1 MRVIKHIHSAVSAP
15 ISDLITYRALPTKS
29 IEHIDPFLFL
39 NHHGFQVYP
48 EHNKGLPF
56 GPHPHRGFQTVT
68 FILEGDLAHKDN
80 SGAESV
86 INEGGVQWMTA
97 GKGLIHAEVSSKTFM
112 EKGGNLE
119 ILQLW
124 INLPSQYKMVEPAY
138 KGMQKN
144 EIPTFELD
152 EGKVTLNL
160 VAGKWNGMQGA
171 FSTLTDITLG
181 TLSLK
186 KGGIY
191 KTAIPADRNIFFYVV
206 RGTLNVNGQEA
217 TMHDLVE
224 FNPEGKLLQIEA
236 LEDSFL
242 LLGHAV
248 PFNEPILAHGPFV
261 MTTMEEIHQAYDDYN
276 NGLFGV
282 WKV

>member
-1 MRVIKHIHSAVSAP
+1 MRVVKRIHSAVSAP
-15 ISDLITYRALPTKS
+15 IADLVTYRALPTKS
-29 IEHIDPFLFL
+29 IEHIDPFLFF
-39 NHHGFQVYP
+39 NHHGHQVYP

-56 GPHPHRGFQTVT
+56 GPHPHRGFETVT

-80 SGAESV
+80 SGAESI
-86 INEGGVQWMTA
+86 INAGGVQWMTA
-97 GKGLIHAEVSSKTFM
+97 GRGLIHAEVSSKTFM

-124 INLPSQYKMVEPAY
+124 VNLPSKNKMVEPAY
-138 KGMQKN
+138 KGLQKE

-160 VAGKWNGMQGA
+160 VSGTWNGMKGA
-171 FSTLTDITLG
+171 FSPLSDITLG
-181 TLSLK
+181 TLSFK

-206 RGTLNVNGQEA
+206 KGNVNVNGQEA
-217 TMHDLVE
+217 SIHDLVE
-224 FNPEGKLLQIEA
+224 FNAEGKLLQIEA
-236 LEDSFL
+236 LEDSLL

-248 PFNEPILAHGPFV
+248 PFKEPILAQGPFV
-261 MTTMEEIHQAYDDYN
+261 MNTMEEIHQAYEDYN
-276 NGLFGV
+276 NGLFGI

>member
-1 MRVIKHIHSAVSAP
+1 MRVIKRIHSAVSAP

-48 EHNKGLPF
+48 ENNRGLPF
-56 GPHPHRGFQTVT
+56 GPHPHRGFETVT
-68 FILEGDLAHKDN
+68 FILQGDLAHKDN

-86 INEGGVQWMTA
+86 INAGGVQWMTA
-97 GKGLIHAEVSSKTFM
+97 GKGLIHAEVSSRTFM

-124 INLPSQYKMVEPAY
+124 VNLPSKHKMTAPAY
-138 KGMQKN
+138 KGLQKD

-160 VAGKWNGMQGA
+160 VSGTWNGMKGA
-171 FSTLTDITLG
+171 FQTLTDITLG
-181 TLSLK
+181 TLSIS
-186 KGGIY
+186 KGGVYQTSIS
-191 KTAIPADRNIFFYVV
+191 PDRNIFFYVV
-206 RGTLNVNGQEA
+206 KGTVKVNGQEA
-217 TMHDLVE
+217 SMHDLVE
-224 FNPEGKLLQIEA
+224 FNAEGKLLQIEA
-236 LEDSFL
+236 VEDSFL

-248 PFNEPILAHGPFV
+248 PFKEPILAHGPFV
-261 MTTMEEIHQAYDDYN
+261 MNTMEEIHQAYDDYN

>member
-1 MRVIKHIHSAVSAP
+1 MRVVKRIHSAVSAP
-15 ISDLITYRALPTKS
+15 IADLVTYRALPTKS

-39 NHHGFQVYP
+39 NHHGHQVYP

-80 SGAESV
+80 NGAESV
-86 INEGGVQWMTA
+86 IEAGGVQWMTA

-124 INLPSQYKMVEPAY
+124 INLPSKYKMVEPAY
-138 KGMQKN
+138 RGLQKE

-152 EGKVTLNL
+152 EGKVTLTL
-160 VAGKWNGMQGA
+160 VSGIWNGMKGA
-171 FSTLTDITLG
+171 FTTLSDITLG
-181 TLSLK
+181 TLALK
-186 KGGIY
+186 KGGVY
-191 KTAIPADRNIFFYVV
+191 KTSIPADRNIFFYVV
-206 RGTLNVNGQEA
+206 KGTLDVNGQEA
-217 TMHDLVE
+217 SIHDLVE
-224 FNPEGKLLQIEA
+224 FNAEGKLLQIEA

-242 LLGHAV
+242 LLGHAE
-248 PFNEPILAHGPFV
+248 PFKEPILAQGPFV
-261 MTTMEEIHQAYDDYN
+261 MNTMEEIHQAYEDYN
-276 NGLFGV
+276 NGLFGI

>member
-1 MRVIKHIHSAVSAP
+1 MRVIKRIHSAVSAP

-48 EHNKGLPF
+48 EHNRGLPF
-56 GPHPHRGFQTVT
+56 GPHPHRGFETVT
-68 FILEGDLAHKDN
+68 FILQGDLAHKDN

-86 INEGGVQWMTA
+86 INAGGVQWMTA

-124 INLPSQYKMVEPAY
+124 VNLPSKHKMTTPAY

-160 VAGKWNGMQGA
+160 VSGTWNGMKGA
-171 FSTLTDITLG
+171 FQTLTDITLG
-181 TLSLK
+181 TLVMR
-186 KGGIY
+186 KGGVYQTSIS
-191 KTAIPADRNIFFYVV
+191 PDRNIFFYVV
-206 RGTLNVNGQEA
+206 KGTVKVNGQEA
-217 TMHDLVE
+217 SMHDLVE
-224 FNPEGKLLQIEA
+224 FNAEGKLLQIEA
-236 LEDSFL
+236 IEDSFL

-248 PFNEPILAHGPFV
+248 PFKEPILAHGPFV
-261 MTTMEEIHQAYDDYN
+261 MNTMEEIHQAYDDYN
-276 NGLFGV
+276 KGLFGV